1 MNSLPSRGES
11 ELGGDRKFAQ
21 HLAALGLVER
31 LTDLANAV
39 DMLGVGLP
47 PALGEEFRE
56 RVKGLRSAQVRKPE
70 GDLLNTGL
78 GVLRDGTAVAAL
90 QHQEHSPRADR
101 VHGLV
106 RGAGVAVVVV
116 DDVDAVVRQSIEY
129 LLLLVID
136 DKVRAEGLHHVD
148 PRPRSRRHHPRRAER
163 FRQLDADVPSAARPA
178 RDRHS
183 EVLLRPGS
191 ASGAQA
197 FKGGHPHHRH
207 RARVHSRQTRGADA
221 RPVTVHNCIL
231 GIRTNSTTPHLVT
244 HLEPGASFVR
254 PDLHDTSCRVRPDQ
268 SLRAPVRGGEQA
280 AWYLNNIHI
289 HGVHTAPPDA
299 NEELVLARDRSVNVR
314 LDRKAAPVG
323 GLTAELPHL
332 GCTHLAGNRP
342 EGGHRH
348 TQCHCGKHARSS
360 TPQLSPASGPSI
372 KYRN

>member
-1 MNSLPSRGES
+1 MREEGGRSVLGVNSN
-11 ELGGDRKFAQ
+11 FAQ
-21 HLAALGLVER
+21 HLSALRLVER
-31 LTDLANAV
+31 LADLLQGV
-39 DMLGVGLP
+39 HVLGVRLQLPGGEQLREGVEGLVP
-47 PALGEEFRE
+47 L
-56 RVKGLRSAQVRKPE
+56 QVSQPE
-70 GDLLNTGL
+70 GDLADTRL
-78 GVLRDGTAVAAL
+78 GVLGDLALVAAL
-90 QHQEHSPRADR
+90 QDQEHSPFADR

-116 DDVDAVVRQSIEY
+116 DDVDAVVGECVEQ

-148 PRPRSRRHHPRRAER
+148 PRPRRRRHHPRRAER

>member
-207 RARVHSRQTRGADA
+207 RARVHSRQAHGADTRRVA
-221 RPVTVHNCIL
+221 GQHHVLRV
-231 GIRTNSTTPHLVT
+231 RTIGAAPHLVT
-244 HLEPGASFVR
+244 HLQPAPLAHLHHGAGSFIAEH
-254 PDLHDTSCRVRPDQ
+254 P
-268 SLRAPVRGGEQA
+268 LRARERRRQVETRGLDQIDINRIHTAALNADECLARARGGGVDDAKGKARPVRTVAGGVDDKS
-280 AWYLNNIHI
+280 
-289 HGVHTAPPDA
+289 G
-299 NEELVLARDRSVNVR
+299 
-314 LDRKAAPVG
+314 
-323 GLTAELPHL
+323 PHL
-332 GCTHLAGNRP
+332 RRHGACRRKQSNCRP
-342 EGGHRH
+342 
-348 TQCHCGKHARSS
+348 HAYYTSVTLVVPES
-360 TPQLSPASGPSI
+360 EPK